1 MATREQWEDAVFKSI
16 KKLQEQVLQNMEAIN
31 ELKKS
36 VETLPCKDEPKH
48 EDLDAKKIAEQT
60 FEIIKK
66 LTMEKKENGNI
77 HKPNSEQTD
86 RTAIRSVGYILL

>member
-1 MATREQWEDAVFKSI
+1 MATRQEWEDAVFKSI
-16 KKLQEQVLQNMEAIN
+16 TKLQEQVLQNMEAIN
-31 ELKKS
+31 ELKKT

-66 LTMEKKENGNI
+66 LTMEKNKNGNI
-77 HKPNSEQTD
+77 HKPNSEQSNGT
-86 RTAIRSVGYILL
+86 TIRSVGYILL